1 MQRRK
6 LLEALARYGEHYP
19 EEYETVERFT
29 ALLDGHPSCFERDCW
44 AGHITGSA
52 WLVDPTRTQL
62 LLTHHR
68 KLNMWLQLGGH
79 SDGEMDTVG
88 VAKREALE
96 ESGLPVEVLSD
107 EIFDIDIHKIP
118 SRKDDP
124 AHEHFDIR
132 FMLQAQHDDFVVSA
146 ESIELAWVL
155 IEQLESHT
163 NEESILRM
171 RRKWRAQSLSLGL
184 KSMRAP

>member
-19 EEYETVERFT
+19 KEYETVKRFT
-29 ALLDGHPSCFERDCW
+29 ALLDGHPNCFERDCW

-68 KLNMWLQLGGH
+68 KLDMWLQLGGH

-88 VAKREALE
+88 RQARSA
-96 ESGLPVEVLSD
+96 G
-107 EIFDIDIHKIP
+107 
-118 SRKDDP
+118 R
-124 AHEHFDIR
+124 IR
-132 FMLQAQHDDFVVSA
+132 
-146 ESIELAWVL
+146 LA
-155 IEQLESHT
+155 
-163 NEESILRM
+163 R
-171 RRKWRAQSLSLGL
+171 
-184 KSMRAP
+184 

>member
-1 MQRRK
+1 MHRRN
-6 LLEALARYGEHYP
+6 LLEAIDSYSARYPQEVGV
-19 EEYETVERFT
+19 VERFKELVKNH
-29 ALLDGHPSCFERDCW
+29 ADCFDRDCW
-44 AGHITGSA
+44 HGHITGSA
-52 WLVDPTRTQL
+52 WLVSPDQQRV

-79 SDGEMDTVG
+79 SDGETDTAA

-96 ESGLPVEVLSD
+96 ESGLPVHILSD

-118 SRKDDP
+118 ARKDDP

-132 FMLQAQHDDFVVSA
+132 FTLQTERDDFVVSA
-146 ESIELAWVL
+146 ESIDLAWVP
-155 IEQLESHT
+155 IEQLESYT

-171 RRKWRAQSLSLGL
+171 RRKWRAQSPS
-184 KSMRAP
+184 